1 MTNEFNT
8 NPSNQNSF
16 SMEENPY
23 IQDPYVPVQVPSLD
37 KYVIIDALDQLN
49 CTNWR
54 KIDGLSYEGIEWIGE
69 PTATKEE
76 VELKIKEII
85 QNAPMNILRQERDR
99 RIAETDWWV
108 LPDRNP
114 TSEQLAYRQALR
126 DLPSNVNPVF
136 NENKTE
142 IVGFDWPEKP

>member
-49 CTNWR
+49 CTNWG

-85 QNAPMNILRQERDR
+85 QNAPMTILRRERDR

-114 TSEQLAYRQALR
+114 TSEQLTYRQALR
-126 DLPSNVNPVF
+126 DLPNNVNPVF